1 MIGSLLHQRIGR
13 YETKALLG
21 RGGMAAVYRATDT
34 LLQRDVALKL
44 LYPQYGDDQALVAR
58 FTREAI
64 TAASLEHPGIV
75 AVYDVG
81 EHNGLTYIA
90 MQLLTGRTLQEY
102 LQEVGT
108 VDLPALVQLLEPLV
122 EALDY
127 AHRRGVIHRD
137 IKPGNIFLST
147 TPEGQRAVLTDFG
160 IARQLDTPGLTT
172 TGMLLGTPDY
182 MAPEQIAGR
191 AVDARVDVYALGI
204 VIFRALTGRRAFEG
218 TTQDVLMGHLY
229 GQVPA
234 PSRVNPALSPAVDAV
249 VAQATATD
257 PAQRFASV
265 KLLLAALK
273 QALATSLLSSAQPA
287 FIGASPLGGV
297 GSPVGGLPPLA
308 SSDREAATL
317 VAPGVPQVPN
327 QDARHM
333 SGPGDDDQGIA
344 LTRPSAQRRVV
355 RPPGTPAR
363 GSFVTMLLVFLV
375 VMMTL
380 LAGGGLFAFWS
391 VLAQTNQGTPPPLP
405 PIVGDATSLPVA
417 TGEAFATATEPAS
430 TAEPSPEV
438 PTEALEPTGVP
449 APTGMPEP
457 TDVPPPTDMPEP
469 TGVPVATGAPEPT
482 PAPVPTEAPLPTPV
496 PTTPPVPTEVPATP
510 TEVPVTPTEVEP
522 TPLADCPNGL
532 PVRGFGKLYAD
543 NVGVRTGLGCP
554 VAPESA
560 GIAAQQFF
568 ESGTMYYWDLTN
580 RDMKRDHIFVFYG
593 TNGGNYTQLSAQEV
607 ADLGPEPTPGTD
619 PNQPVRGFGRV
630 YFHKSGVREQL
641 GLPTTPEL
649 ELKGS
654 QLGVIQFFDR
664 GLMIWTPDYRP
675 TGGSS
680 IFVLYDT
687 GRFERFHDSF
697 VG

>member
-1 MIGSLLHQRIGR
+1 MVGSLLHQRIGR
-13 YETKALLG
+13 YEIKALLG

-64 TAASLEHPGIV
+64 IAASLEHPGIV

-108 VDLPALVQLLEPLV
+108 VDLPTLVQLLEPLV
-122 EALDY
+122 DALDY

-147 TPEGQRAVLTDFG
+147 TPEGQRAILTDFG
-160 IARQLDTPGLTT
+160 IARQRDTPGLTT
-172 TGMLLGTPDY
+172 TGTLLGTPDY

-191 AVDARVDVYALGI
+191 SIDARVDVYALGI

-234 PSRVNPALSPAVDAV
+234 PSRLNPALSPAVDAV

-265 KLLLAALK
+265 KLLFAALK
-273 QALATSLLSSAQPA
+273 QALVTPFPSSDQPT
-287 FIGASPLGGV
+287 FVGAVPLGGV
-297 GSPVGGLPPLA
+297 GSPVRAL
-308 SSDREAATL
+308 SDREVATL
-317 VAPGVPQVPN
+317 VAPGVQRAPN
-327 QDARHM
+327 QDARLR
-333 SGPGDDDQGIA
+333 SGTGDDDHGLA
-344 LTRPSAQRRVV
+344 LTRPSAQRRVA
-355 RPPGTPAR
+355 RLPGALAR
-363 GSFVTMLLVFLV
+363 GPLVTLLLVFLV
-375 VMMTL
+375 VMLTV
-380 LAGGGLFAFWS
+380 LAGGGLFAFWA
-391 VLAQTNQGTPPPLP
+391 VFAQTNQASPPPLP
-405 PIVGDATSLPVA
+405 PVVAEATSPPVP
-417 TGEAFATATEPAS
+417 TGEAFATAIEPSS

-438 PTEALEPTGVP
+438 PTEALEPTGEP
-449 APTGMPEP
+449 LATGMPEPTGMPVPTDLPEPTPLPPP
-457 TDVPPPTDMPEP
+457 TDVPPPT
-469 TGVPVATGAPEPT
+469 
-482 PAPVPTEAPLPTPV
+482 PV
-496 PTTPPVPTEVPATP
+496 PTTTPAPTEVPPTP
-510 TEVPVTPTEVEP
+510 TEVPPTA

-532 PVRGFGKLYAD
+532 PVRGFGKLYAE

-593 TNGGNYTQLSAQEV
+593 TNGGDYTQLSAQEV

-680 IFVLYDT
+680 IFVLYDS
-687 GRFERFHDSF
+687 GRFERFRDAF

>member
-1 MIGSLLHQRIGR
+1 MVGSLLYQRIGR

-34 LLQRDVALKL
+34 LLQRDVALKI

-122 EALDY
+122 DALDY

-147 TPEGQRAVLTDFG
+147 TPEDLRAVLTDFG

-172 TGMLLGTPDY
+172 TGTLLGTPDY

-191 AVDARVDVYALGI
+191 SVDARVDVYALGI

-234 PSRVNPALSPAVDAV
+234 PSRLNPALSPAVDAV

-257 PAQRFASV
+257 LAQRFASV
-265 KLLLAALK
+265 KLLFAALK
-273 QALATSLLSSAQPA
+273 QALATPLLSSHQPT
-287 FIGASPLGGV
+287 FVGASPRDGV
-297 GSPVGGLPPLA
+297 GSPGGAQPLLA
-308 SSDREAATL
+308 SSDRQAATL
-317 VAPGVPQVPN
+317 VAPGVPWSSN
-327 QDARHM
+327 QDARHT
-333 SGPGDDDQGIA
+333 SGTGDDDQGIA
-344 LTRPSAQRRVV
+344 LTRPTMQRRVA
-355 RPPGTPAR
+355 RPSGAPAH
-363 GSFVTMLLVFLV
+363 GSSVTMLLVFLV
-375 VMMTL
+375 VMLTL
-380 LAGGGLFAFWS
+380 LAGGGLFAFWA
-391 VLAQTNQGTPPPLP
+391 VLAQTDQGTLPPLP
-405 PIVGDATSLPVA
+405 PVVGEATSLPAA
-417 TGEAFATATEPAS
+417 TVEAFATVTEPAS
-430 TAEPSPEV
+430 TAEPSPEA
-438 PTEALEPTGVP
+438 PEPTGVP
-449 APTGMPEP
+449 APTG
-457 TDVPPPTDMPEP
+457 MPEP

-482 PAPVPTEAPLPTPV
+482 PAPVPTEVPLPTPL
-496 PTTPPVPTEVPATP
+496 PTTTPVPTEVPATP
-510 TEVPVTPTEVEP
+510 TDVPATPTEVEP

-532 PVRGFGKLYAD
+532 PVRGFGKLYAE

-580 RDMKRDHIFVFYG
+580 RDIKRDHIFVFYG
-593 TNGGNYTQLSAQEV
+593 ANGGNYTQLSAQEV
-607 ADLGPEPTPGTD
+607 ADLGPEPTPGSD

-687 GRFERFHDSF
+687 GRFERFRDAF